1 MSRHLGTL
9 GGFLL
14 GAGSAMTVEILKT
27 PDPTSPIVIGVAAV
41 EVLVG
46 VVLVALHWRQ

>member
-1 MSRHLGTL
+1 MKKHLGTI

-14 GAGSAMTVEILKT
+14 GAGSAMIVEILK
-27 PDPTSPIVIGVAAV
+27 SPAPASPVVTAVAAV

-46 VVLVALHWRQ
+46 VTLIALHSRS